1 MNINPYRDYIL
12 LFFMEVIKLDSRSHD
27 DPTLK
32 SIAKLMVIEDNSIY
46 TKLPPRSIDLFYYS
60 LSDSERISHSHVFFL
75 IKKSNEDIGY
85 AFFRFHKITDKDQ
98 MILYIYIIP
107 HYRRKKLMHNALNVI
122 RGEIPKHIRIIGIF
136 HIEDKETDNPLI
148 KELLEQKF
156 GIKPVYVERY
166 NTSDLT
172 KFNKSNI
179 KIIADQL
186 EQTAKNNGFEIYF
199 IENGDF
205 NIIPNFNYSQY
216 LTMLGRIW
224 NDMPKDDADWED
236 EIISEDIYND
246 RINSII
252 QRFKGTLWHII
263 AINSQNREYAATTD
277 VYFYPYNISEVKQAD
292 TGVDRKYRGFG
303 LGRTIKYMMLN
314 KILNDDRLKNAKIW
328 VTGNANSNKHML
340 SINDELNYIHDYTE
354 YYYELPIE
362 KFDTYLSNSD
372 NLK

>member
-1 MNINPYRDYIL
+1 
-12 LFFMEVIKLDSRSHD
+12 
-27 DPTLK
+27 
-32 SIAKLMVIEDNSIY
+32 
-46 TKLPPRSIDLFYYS
+46 
-60 LSDSERISHSHVFFL
+60 
-75 IKKSNEDIGY
+75 
-85 AFFRFHKITDKDQ
+85 
-98 MILYIYIIP
+98 
-107 HYRRKKLMHNALNVI
+107 MHNALNVI

-179 KIIADQL
+179 KMIADQL
-186 EQTAKNNGFEIYF
+186 EQKAKNNGFEIYF

-205 NIIPNFNYSQY
+205 NIIPDFNYGQY

-224 NDMPKDDADWED
+224 NDMPKEDADWED

-246 RINSII
+246 RINSIT

-303 LGRTIKYMMLN
+303 LGKTVKYMMLN
-314 KILNDDRLKNAKIW
+314 KILSDDRLKNAKIW